1 MYKVTGK
8 QKFGGVWANGK
19 PLVAFNNGVGYVA
32 TEEAANALKGLGYT
46 VEGEPE
52 APATPPDPLA
62 GMKVDEL
69 KAYAAEKGIDLKDA
83 TKKADILAAIRAA
96 EADQDAT
103 PPDPGNT

>member
-8 QKFGGVWANGK
+8 QAFGGVFG
-19 PLVAFNNGVGYVA
+19 LVKFHKGVGYVA
-32 TEEAANALKGLGYT
+32 TEEAAETLKAMGYT

-69 KAYAAEKGIDLKDA
+69 KKYAAEKGIDLKDA

-96 EADQDAT
+96 EADQDTT